1 MVLGSSGMTR
11 LILSRTSWAATSKS
25 LLSENW
31 ILTCEMPS
39 TEVERISLT
48 PLMAL
53 TADSTFSVMSPS
65 ISTAEAPGLAMMT
78 VTTGKSTLGNLS
90 MPSAS

>member
-1 MVLGSSGMTR
+1 M
-11 LILSRTSWAATSKS
+11 SKS

-31 ILTCEMPS
+31 MLTCEMPS

-53 TADSTFSVMSPS
+53 TADSTFP
-65 ISTAEAPGLAMMT
+65 
-78 VTTGKSTLGNLS
+78 
-90 MPSAS
+90 